1 MSGVTQERVERSQ
14 SLAPQAPAHGWFAGR
29 REGGS
34 YPCSAWPLEPPSPLT
49 LVSSLSLQRVD
60 LTVSGDSVTGIPQ
73 PPRIP
78 SEATVGSKVRW
89 TSAPR
94 ARWLWGSV
102 DLARCTLS
110 VPTCRAAC
118 PFGHGLTGNTALCP
132 THVHSP
138 ASASRPQPLGNG
150 YVGPPGSLVP
160 SRSAVLPTRVPSW
173 LWRHED
179 ALPCPSLPPG
189 SQGTPCSA
197 GAGTIPLAVHGLAH
211 TGSGGGR

>member
-1 MSGVTQERVERSQ
+1 M
-14 SLAPQAPAHGWFAGR
+14 
-29 REGGS
+29 
-34 YPCSAWPLEPPSPLT
+34 
-49 LVSSLSLQRVD
+49 
-60 LTVSGDSVTGIPQ
+60 
-73 PPRIP
+73 
-78 SEATVGSKVRW
+78 
-89 TSAPR
+89 
-94 ARWLWGSV
+94 
-102 DLARCTLS
+102 

-118 PFGHGLTGNTALCP
+118 PFDHGLTGNTALCP
-132 THVHSP
+132 AHVHSP

-197 GAGTIPLAVHGLAH
+197 GAGTIQLAVHGLAH
-211 TGSGGGR
+211 TGSGGAVKDISPTEASQLVPVSSGPHQGICPPASGGPEGHTEAQAAGGSLAFPALGPVSKWLGHCSLTQAPS